1 MPKLLQIN
9 ICNAMLSTGKIAED
23 ISKVA
28 ICHGW
33 DTYTA
38 WGRFAKPSVS
48 TQFQVGGK
56 FNTYMH
62 YLAHKLF
69 DREGLVSKCATK
81 NLIKRIDEIKPDIIH
96 LHNIHDHY
104 MNYPLLFE
112 YLSKADI
119 PVVWTQHDCW
129 AFTGGCMYYDLQ
141 NCDKWKSQCRNCPEH
156 RALLGDTTEK
166 QFALKRDLL
175 AKIKNLTYV
184 PVSDWLGESLLES
197 HQKNRP
203 IITIH
208 NGVDVGLFKPVE
220 KTNQSNK
227 FTILGVAAVWDKRKG
242 LDDFIQLRSMLSIED
257 YDITLVGLTEKQIK
271 SLPYGIKGIT
281 RTTNVQE
288 LVQLYSDADVFVNPT
303 YSDNFPT
310 TNLEALACGTPVITY
325 KTGGSPEAID
335 ENTGAVVEQG
345 NVSALSEKIKE
356 FQVLGFKQKHLADCR
371 KRAEEHFDKD
381 KCFEKYI
388 ELYNELLR
396 SNGE

>member
-1 MPKLLQIN
+1 
-9 ICNAMLSTGKIAED
+9 MLSTGKIAED

-28 ICHGW
+28 IRHGW

-48 TQFQVGGK
+48 TQFKVGGK
-56 FNTYMH
+56 LNTYLH
-62 YLAHKLF
+62 YAAHKLF
-69 DREGLVSKCATK
+69 DKEGLVSKCATNK
-81 NLIKRIDEIKPDIIH
+81 LIRRIEEIKPDIIH

-104 MNYPLLFE
+104 LNYPLLFE
-112 YLSKADI
+112 FLAKADV

-141 NCDKWKSQCRNCPEH
+141 NCDKWKSACNNCPEH
-156 RALLGDTTEK
+156 RALLGDTTEM

-175 AKIKNLTYV
+175 AKIKRLAYV
-184 PVSDWLGESLLES
+184 PVSDWLGDSLRES

-208 NGVDVGLFKPVE
+208 NGVDVSLFKPVE
-220 KTNQSNK
+220 KSTKNNI
-227 FTILGVAAVWDKRKG
+227 FTILGVAAIWDKRKG
-242 LDDFIQLRSMLSIED
+242 LNDFVRLRSMLPTED
-257 YDITLVGLTEKQIK
+257 YDMTLVGLTEDQIK
-271 SLPYGIKGIT
+271 NLPSGVKGIS
-281 RTTNVQE
+281 RTTNVNE

-310 TNLEALACGTPVITY
+310 TNIEALACGTPVITY
-325 KTGGSPEAID
+325 KTGGSPEAVD
-335 ENTGAVVEQG
+335 EKTGVVIEQG
-345 NVSALSEKIKE
+345 NIDALADAIKQMKEKPLSSI
-356 FQVLGFKQKHLADCR
+356 DCR

-388 ELYNELLR
+388 ELYNELLK
-396 SNGE
+396 